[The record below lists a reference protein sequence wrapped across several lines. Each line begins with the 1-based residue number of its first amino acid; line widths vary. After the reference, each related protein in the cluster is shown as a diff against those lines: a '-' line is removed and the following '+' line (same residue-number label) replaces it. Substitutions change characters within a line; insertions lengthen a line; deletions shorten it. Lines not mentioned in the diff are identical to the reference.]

1 MGSWLERLR
10 PTPVV
15 QVHQSTVNDAYA
27 SDSEP
32 SIIRDGDL
40 AFTKVE
46 GGNGAGKTYQEAAG
60 APVEH
65 DSPLGYHV
73 GSVTIIFLN
82 INKMIGT
89 GIFSTRTCFPALL
102 LTRL

>member
-32 SIIRDGDL
+32 SVIRDGDL

-46 GGNGAGKTYQEAAG
+46 GGNGGGKTYQEAAG

-73 GSVTIIFLN
+73 GSITIIFLN

-89 GIFSTRTCFPALL
+89 GIFSTRMRSLPCF
-102 LTRL
+102 